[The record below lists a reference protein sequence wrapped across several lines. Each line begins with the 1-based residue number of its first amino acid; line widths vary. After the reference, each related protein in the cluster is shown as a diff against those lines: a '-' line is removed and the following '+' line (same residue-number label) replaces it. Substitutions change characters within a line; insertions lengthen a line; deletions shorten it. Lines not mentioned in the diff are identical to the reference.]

1 MLHVPVT
8 LPLLL
13 LAAYLLGSIPFGLLF
28 ARLFAK
34 KDIREVGSGNIG
46 ATNVMRVAG
55 LLPGILTLA
64 VDAGKGALAVLLM
77 AHFTQH
83 DAKSMMLAAIFALLG
98 HCYPLWLRF
107 KGGKG
112 IATGLGVFTALCPF
126 AGIGSLA
133 IFIVV
138 VLTWRFASL
147 GSIAAAASMPL
158 LVYLFWAPGHAP
170 PLVIVF
176 GTLFLTALVIF
187 KHDANLQRLVQGTE
201 PRFGSDKLDDK
212 SEDSFE

>member
-1 MLHVPVT
+1 MPMSSVP

-13 LAAYLLGSIPFGLLF
+13 LVAYLLGSIPFGLLF

-46 ATNVMRVAG
+46 ATNVTRVAG
-55 LLPGILTLA
+55 PLPGILTLLF
-64 VDAGKGALAVLLM
+64 DAAKGGLAVLL
-77 AHFTQH
+77 ASRFTH
-83 DAKSMMLAAIFALLG
+83 ENAIAMMLAAIFALIG
-98 HCYPLWLRF
+98 HCYPLWLHFR
-107 KGGKG
+107 GGKG

-126 AGIGSLA
+126 AGLSSLA
-133 IFIVV
+133 IFIIVAI
-138 VLTWRFASL
+138 TWRYASL
-147 GSIAAAASMPL
+147 GSVAAAAAMPL

-176 GTLFLTALVIF
+176 GTLFATALVIF

-201 PRFGSDKLDDK
+201 PRFGSDKSKDE
-212 SEDSFE
+212 SE

>member
-1 MLHVPVT
+1 MLLVSVT
-8 LPLLL
+8 LPFLLL
-13 LAAYLLGSIPFGLLF
+13 TAYLLGSIPFGLLF

-46 ATNVMRVAG
+46 ATNVTRVAG
-55 LLPGILTLA
+55 PLPGILTLLL
-64 VDAGKGALAVLLM
+64 DAGKGALAVLLA

-83 DAKSMMLAAIFALLG
+83 EASSMMLAAIFALIG

-126 AGIGSLA
+126 AGLGSLA
-133 IFIVV
+133 IFIIVTI
-138 VLTWRFASL
+138 TWRYASL

-176 GTLFLTALVIF
+176 GTLFATALVIF
-187 KHDANLQRLVQGTE
+187 KHDANLQRLVQGNE
-201 PRFGSDKLDDK
+201 PRFGSDKPPDE
-212 SEDSFE
+212 SEDSPE

>member
-1 MLHVPVT
+1 MLHVPLTQPIT
-8 LPLLL
+8 LTCLLL
-13 LAAYLLGSIPFGLLF
+13 VAYLLGSIPFGLLF

-46 ATNVMRVAG
+46 ATNVTRVAG
-55 LLPGILTLA
+55 PLPGILTLLF
-64 VDAGKGALAVLLM
+64 DAGKGALAVVL
-77 AHFTQH
+77 AARFTNH
-83 DAKSMMLAAIFALLG
+83 DSSSMMLAAIVALLG
-98 HCYPLWLRF
+98 HCYPLWLQF

-133 IFIVV
+133 IFIIVA
-138 VLTWRFASL
+138 LTWRYASL

-176 GTLFLTALVIF
+176 GTLFATVLVIY

-201 PRFGSDKLDDK
+201 PRFGADKPEDR
-212 SEDSFE
+212 SE